1 MTQEQVKEYL
11 CDHGWEESIVFEN
24 PSYCDAFIG
33 VSSDGNAV
41 YDFEKMV
48 ECLMDEDGMDYTDAV
63 EFIEYNTIRALP
75 YMGPMAPVILY
86 PVEEDEL

>member
-1 MTQEQVKEYL
+1 MKQEQVKEYL
-11 CDHGWEESIVFEN
+11 CDHGWEDAIVFEN

-33 VSSDGNAV
+33 ATSDGNAV

-48 ECLMDEDGMDYTDAV
+48 ECLMEEDGMEYMDAV

-75 YMGPMAPVILY
+75 YMGTMAPIVLY
-86 PVEEDEL
+86 PVVE

>member
-1 MTQEQVKEYL
+1 MKQEQVKEYL

-41 YDFEKMV
+41 YDFDKMV
-48 ECLMDEDGMDYTDAV
+48 ECLMKEDGMEYIDAV
-63 EFIEYNTIRALP
+63 EFIEYNTIRA
-75 YMGPMAPVILY
+75 PVILY
-86 PVEEDEL
+86 PVEEE